1 MRGGLSAILQTLT
14 PEAASVLTR
23 SVEEAARRKHGQT
36 TPLHVAATLVAAPSG
51 LLRRAC
57 VSSLSDTVHPLRCRA
72 LDLCFSVALD
82 RLPCSSSS
90 SSGGG
95 GGGGADSTAEPPM
108 SNALK
113 AALKRAQAHQRR
125 GCPEQQQTPL
135 LAVKVELAQLVIS
148 ILDDPSVS
156 RVMREASFSSTA
168 VKAVVEQSLSSSS
181 SSSSTTAPAS
191 TFTSPASPALFASS
205 LGGGLSHNLSIHA
218 SPARNLYMNPRF
230 YQHRH
235 SSGATA
241 GGGLEEPRREEVK
254 RVMDILLRS
263 EKRNPVL
270 VGDSHPDAV
279 MKEVLQKIES
289 GDAPPPL
296 QTAQVVSFAKQL
308 ATAAVASDLS
318 WIPAWIRELG
328 ASIETE
334 MSRGHGVVLDLGD
347 LSWLVESPGG
357 ASIASAGPQTRQ
369 IVCEV
374 GRVVVAEMGKLVKS
388 FEDHGRLWLVG
399 TATSATY
406 LRCQVYYPAMEND
419 WDLQVLPI
427 ASRPRIFPK
436 LGVIGN
442 LSSSAAAAITR
453 SQPPDGADSS
463 GKILCSVCMESYKH
477 QLARLVTEEIKK
489 SPSKVEDN
497 KALPKWLQLAKL
509 SNGGGTKPSTSLLQ
523 AKEEEQELMGKQS
536 TEELL
541 KKWQDTCSRLHP
553 SLSHTV
559 LLGSP
564 QPDSDL
570 TLFRNLVHRRKIM
583 LNASSEQPCSLP
595 RSPVKTDLVLGNSRA
610 SNALLEKTHAER
622 VKDFTECT
630 QDGFSIQQ
638 RAKVTGISEK
648 DAFKRLLKGL
658 TEKVGWQQEAASAI
672 ATALMHSKPENWK
685 RPGGGAKG
693 DTWLLLIGPDKVGKR
708 TMATA
713 LSETLFGTAP
723 TMVRFSGTSTCSNG
737 DDGESNMVS
746 RGRTPMDRVSEAV
759 RRNPFS
765 VVVLEDIDQADGVVQ
780 GGIKRAMERGRLLDS
795 YGREVSLGSVIF
807 VLTSSWLPEELK
819 SRHESLILLEEKILH
834 SVGHGWQLELS
845 AEKNPGKRCAD
856 WLGNGDQPTKLRK
869 QSSCGVGISLDLNL
883 AVAMEDA
890 AGEGSWNS
898 SDLTTEHEHEN
909 GRLAVK
915 CSTSSSASRWMEL
928 VENTIMF
935 NPVDFSP
942 LRRTVSDSISTKF
955 ATVMGDGC
963 SIKVD
968 EDAAD
973 RIVAGAWLAGAAF
986 DEWSERVLIPNLR
999 QLKCNLQADDGVVV
1013 VRLSVV
1019 KGGPAKSPG
1028 DREWLP
1034 TSVAIAVDGL
1044 WTT

>member
-1 MRGGLSAILQTLT
+1 
-14 PEAASVLTR
+14 
-23 SVEEAARRKHGQT
+23 
-36 TPLHVAATLVAAPSG
+36 
-51 LLRRAC
+51 
-57 VSSLSDTVHPLRCRA
+57 
-72 LDLCFSVALD
+72 
-82 RLPCSSSS
+82 
-90 SSGGG
+90 
-95 GGGGADSTAEPPM
+95 M

-156 RVMREASFSSTA
+156 RVMREASFSSTS
-168 VKAVVEQSLSSSS
+168 VKAVVEQSLSSS

-205 LGGGLSHNLSIHA
+205 PGGGLSHNLSIHA
-218 SPARNLYMNPRF
+218 SPARNLYMNPRL

-235 SSGATA
+235 SSGATS

-254 RVMDILLRS
+254 RVMDILVRS

-270 VGDSHPDAV
+270 VGDSDPDAV
-279 MKEVLQKIES
+279 MKEVLHKIES

-328 ASIETE
+328 ASIESE

-357 ASIASAGPQTRQ
+357 ASIASAGSQTRQ
-369 IVCEV
+369 IVSEV
-374 GRVVVAEMGKLVKS
+374 GRAVVPEMGKLVKR
-388 FEDHGRLWLVG
+388 FEDRGRLWLVG
-399 TATSATY
+399 TATCATY
-406 LRCQVYYPAMEND
+406 LRCQVYHPAMEND

-427 ASRPRIFPK
+427 ASRPRPFPR
-436 LGVIGN
+436 LGIIGN
-442 LSSSAAAAITR
+442 LSSSGAAAITR
-453 SQPPDGADSS
+453 SQPPDSTDSS
-463 GKILCSVCMESYKH
+463 AKILCSVCTESYKH
-477 QLARLVTEEIKK
+477 ELARLVTKEIKK

-553 SLSHTV
+553 SFSQTV

-564 QPDSDL
+564 QPDSES
-570 TLFRNLVHRRKIM
+570 TQSRNLVHQRKIM
-583 LNASSEQPCSLP
+583 MNASSEQPCSLP

-610 SNALLEKTHAER
+610 SNTLSEKTHTER

-638 RAKVTGISEK
+638 RAKVTGISDM

-658 TEKVGWQQEAASAI
+658 TEKVGWQQEAASAV
-672 ATALMHSKPENWK
+672 ATALMHSKPEKWK

-723 TMVRFSGTSTCSNG
+723 TMVSFSGTSTCSNG

-765 VVVLEDIDQADGVVQ
+765 VVVLEDIDQADGIVQ

-819 SRHESLILLEEKILH
+819 SRHESLILLEQKILY

-869 QSSCGVGISLDLNL
+869 QSSCGVGLSLDLNL

-915 CSTSSSASRWMEL
+915 CSTSSSASQWMEL
-928 VENTIMF
+928 VANTIMF
-935 NPVDFSP
+935 NPVDFGP

-955 ATVMGDGC
+955 ATVVGDGC

-968 EDAAD
+968 EDAVD
-973 RIVAGAWLAGAAF
+973 RIVAGVWLAGAAF

-1019 KGGPAKSPG
+1019 KGGPAKSSG

-1034 TSVAIAVDGL
+1034 TSVAIAVDGQ
-1044 WTT
+1044 WTA